1 VTATVHRLPVKRL
14 LPLSAQMRDA
24 TVTAYQRGQIDRA
37 TALNQLDKI
46 GMDPVS
52 AAREIADAVQF

>member
-1 VTATVHRLPVKRL
+1 MTATVHRIPVKRL
-14 LPLSAQMRDA
+14 LPLSEIIHRD
-24 TVTAYQRGQIDRA
+24 TITAYQRGQIDRA

-52 AAREIADAVQF
+52 AAREIADAVQI